1 MGGIRRIGRERRHF
15 CLVCHENRTPFN
27 ELEAML
33 TECACFTCHGFGRT
47 LCVIVVRPKSSGFR
61 MSSTEWVALEQKV
74 SELMELCAILS
85 RENRAL
91 RAQQQNWTTERAK
104 LIEKNELAKSR
115 VESMITRLKA
125 LEQD

>member
-1 MGGIRRIGRERRHF
+1 MAGEDWNT
-15 CLVCHENRTPFN
+15 LEEKVD
-27 ELEAML
+27 EL
-33 TECACFTCHGFGRT
+33 
-47 LCVIVVRPKSSGFR
+47 I
-61 MSSTEWVALEQKV
+61 
-74 SELMELCAILS
+74 ELCSVLT

>member
-1 MGGIRRIGRERRHF
+1 MAGDDWKTLELRID
-15 CLVCHENRTPFN
+15 
-27 ELEAML
+27 EL
-33 TECACFTCHGFGRT
+33 
-47 LCVIVVRPKSSGFR
+47 I
-61 MSSTEWVALEQKV
+61 
-74 SELMELCAILS
+74 ELCSVLT

>member
-1 MGGIRRIGRERRHF
+1 MAGDDWK
-15 CLVCHENRTPFN
+15 T
-27 ELEAML
+27 
-33 TECACFTCHGFGRT
+33 
-47 LCVIVVRPKSSGFR
+47 
-61 MSSTEWVALEQKV
+61 LEQKID
-74 SELMELCAILS
+74 ELIELCSVLT

>member
-1 MGGIRRIGRERRHF
+1 M
-15 CLVCHENRTPFN
+15 T
-27 ELEAML
+27 
-33 TECACFTCHGFGRT
+33 
-47 LCVIVVRPKSSGFR
+47 
-61 MSSTEWVALEQKV
+61 STEWSALEQKA
-74 SELMELCAILS
+74 SELIELCAVLS
-85 RENRAL
+85 RENKAL

>member
-1 MGGIRRIGRERRHF
+1 VADNDQAQAFI
-15 CLVCHENRTPFN
+15 
-27 ELEAML
+27 
-33 TECACFTCHGFGRT
+33 
-47 LCVIVVRPKSSGFR
+47 
-61 MSSTEWVALEQKV
+61 ALEQKV
-74 SELMELCAILS
+74 DELIELCAVLS

-91 RAQQQNWTTERAK
+91 RTQQQNWTTERAK

>member
-1 MGGIRRIGRERRHF
+1 M
-15 CLVCHENRTPFN
+15 PS
-27 ELEAML
+27 ADW
-33 TECACFTCHGFGRT
+33 
-47 LCVIVVRPKSSGFR
+47 S
-61 MSSTEWVALEQKV
+61 ALDQKV
-74 SELMELCAILS
+74 TELLELCAVLS

-91 RAQQQNWTTERAK
+91 RAQQQNWTVERAK